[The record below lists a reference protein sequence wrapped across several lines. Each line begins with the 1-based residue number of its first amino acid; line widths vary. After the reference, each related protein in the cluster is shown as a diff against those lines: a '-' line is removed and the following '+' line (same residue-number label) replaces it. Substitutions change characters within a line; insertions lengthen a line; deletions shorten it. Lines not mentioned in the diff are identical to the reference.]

1 MPKFE
6 MKQPKRQLTSY
17 AGLSLRGQCFEV
29 AGMTSWLDGKLPVSG
44 GMKTSD
50 IAKSMGGLIS
60 LGKPDFDAI
69 EPFRNDRFFRESL
82 GISRVP
88 SAASLRQRLD
98 KLGGNERA
106 EADLREHT
114 TEMSVCLIER
124 AKAPITAH
132 EGYVRLD
139 FDTFT
144 RDNSGTQKEEVSRT
158 YQGFDGYTP
167 IAAYLGNEGWC
178 VNLELRP
185 GSQHSALDTQYFLTE
200 RTFPQVERLTPAA
213 AKILSV
219 SDSGFDSACLL
230 FAHDDEHRRYQALG
244 RSFDWVVKWNP
255 RKRKSEDWVAQ
266 ANQAGATWQE
276 SRPGKRIALF
286 DQTVERAWAGKR
298 RIFRLVI
305 QVIERT
311 IDKKGQHLL
320 TPEVEVEGWWTS
332 LADAPEAVIAPYR
345 YHGTHEQFHSE
356 IKTDLDLERLPSG
369 KFGTNDAMLHLGMF
383 AYNCLRLIGQ
393 LGLTGNLSPVRHP
406 AKRRRL
412 RTVLQEVM
420 FRAAQ
425 FIAKARQRILDFGA
439 LAAHVVPVFV
449 HVQGYLQAVRSP

>member
-6 MKQPKRQLTSY
+6 MKQSKRQLTSY

-88 SAASLRQRLD
+88 STASLRQRLD

-139 FDTFT
+139 FD
-144 RDNSGTQKEEVSRT
+144 GTA
-158 YQGFDGYTP
+158 P
-167 IAAYLGNEGWC
+167 LAASLGNEGGC

-185 GSQHSALDTQYFLTE
+185 GSQHAALDTPYFLTE
-200 RTFPQVERLTPAA
+200 RTFPQVARGVPATE
-213 AKILSV
+213 KILSV

-230 FAHDDEHRRYQALG
+230 FAHDDEHRRTQALG
-244 RSFDWVVKWNP
+244 RSFDGVVKWNP
-255 RKRKSEDWVAQ
+255 RKRKSEDRIAQ

-276 SRPGKRIALF
+276 TRPGKRIALF
-286 DQTVERAWAGKR
+286 DKTVERAWAGER

-320 TPEVEVEGWWTS
+320 TPEVEVEGGWTS

-393 LGLTGNLSPVRHP
+393 LGLTGDLSPVKHP

-420 FRAAQ
+420 TRAAQ

-439 LAAHVVPVFV
+439 LAAPVVPVFV
-449 HVQGYLQAVRSP
+449 HVQDPLHAVQSP